1 MKHVAFYVIGTFIA
15 FAPTDAK
22 AENSE
27 NPVSQIQQMQFE
39 ETRSSTNNQTPSL
52 DPEVLSLD
60 SMDNVDLDQLILEAE
75 AALGSDLQQDF
86 SNMDDIQFIDES
98 AETIETR
105 NSEDPAAP
113 FLQLQFETKKPSDA
127 VQQNAEPQIQV
138 KSSSEA
144 EEPFEHWNMEPAQ
157 ENEKTQVQNKV
168 LIENTED
175 RQSQDQGQKPFIE
188 ISSPASAL
196 SEEASHLAQ
205 DNFIPRKETALVE
218 TPELSSE
225 KFGLEPLTDNLSEMD
240 SNKEAMIIPSEV
252 SDESTPLSAPAQEL
266 TPPQVNLDK
275 TVLENTELYAPQSQ
289 VSSSELEMRD
299 AKQEFVP
306 NEEAQSS
313 IEPNTAFVLSE
324 ASIDNE
330 ISFDEKKTPLNIEMN
345 ELLEENSAPD
355 KIKTDSTLSLEK
367 KLSAS
372 TDSSM
377 AFEKKVAKETAL
389 AQNPSKIKQNNSQPT
404 RSNIMID
411 IKAVFAGSPTIY
423 TLLFLLSIAMIALC
437 LYHLITLR
445 ISGVIPTQKLQ
456 ELRQKI
462 AMNDY
467 VGASTLCYQENSF
480 FFKIIGAGLAAKE
493 MGTAAVAPT
502 MKAEAKRVTV
512 SFWQRIHFLNDIA
525 IIAPMIGLLGTVLGM
540 FYAFYD
546 INRTSESVL
555 SLFDG
560 LGVSVGTT
568 VAGIFVAI
576 FAMIFHSISKY
587 KLVQVLAT
595 AENESEELAQ
605 IMERPNSNS
614 QPRVRDEFH
623 T

>member
-15 FAPTDAK
+15 FTATDAK

-27 NPVSQIQQMQFE
+27 NQVSQIQQMQFE
-39 ETRSSTNNQTPSL
+39 EAKPSINTETTSL
-52 DPEVLSLD
+52 DSEVLSLD
-60 SMDNVDLDQLILEAE
+60 SVDNVDLDQLILEAE

-86 SNMDDIQFIDES
+86 NSVDDIQLIDEN
-98 AETIETR
+98 AETVETR

-113 FLQLQFETKKPSDA
+113 FLQLQFETKKPTDA
-127 VQQNAEPQIQV
+127 IQLNEEAQIQV
-138 KSSSEA
+138 KSSPQSE
-144 EEPFEHWNMEPAQ
+144 ESTQPLNIETLQ
-157 ENEKTQVQNKV
+157 ESEKTQIQNKV
-168 LIENTED
+168 LIENAED
-175 RQSQDQGQKPFIE
+175 QQSQAQEQKPFIE
-188 ISSPASAL
+188 ISSPVSAA
-196 SEEASHLAQ
+196 SEEASFLTQ
-205 DNFIPRKETALVE
+205 DNFIPKQETALVE

-225 KFGLEPLTDNLSEMD
+225 KLAVEPATDNIVEM
-240 SNKEAMIIPSEV
+240 SSSKEAVIVPSEV
-252 SDESTPLSAPAQEL
+252 SDESALLSTPVEEL

-275 TVLENTELYAPQSQ
+275 TILENTELYTPQAH
-289 VSSSELEMRD
+289 VSSSDLEVQD
-299 AKQEFVP
+299 AKQEFAP
-306 NEEAQSS
+306 KEEAGSS
-313 IEPNTAFVLSE
+313 FEPNTAFVLPESP
-324 ASIDNE
+324 IDNE
-330 ISFDEKKTPLNIEMN
+330 ISLEEKKTPLNIEMN
-345 ELLEENSAPD
+345 EFLEESSIPD
-355 KIKTDSTLSLEK
+355 KIKTDAALPLEK

-372 TDSSM
+372 ANSSV

-389 AQNPSKIKQNNSQPT
+389 AQNPSKIKQTNSQPT
-404 RSNIMID
+404 HSNIMID

-437 LYHLITLR
+437 FYHLITLR

-467 VGASTLCYQENSF
+467 VGASTLCYQESSF
-480 FFKIIGAGLAAKE
+480 FFKIIAAGLAAKE